1 MSHLTMSAKL
11 PCLFPV
17 FDEKKRKAN
26 TLVMKLK
33 ITAQLQANVS
43 VLNMFKVG

>member
-1 MSHLTMSAKL
+1 MSAKL
-11 PCLFPV
+11 PSVFPV

-33 ITAQLQANVS
+33 IIAQLKADVS
-43 VLNMFKVG
+43 VLSMFKVG